1 MTANRDKSRALAS
14 DGAARIWLPFVQAG
28 LLRAQSRWRL
38 SAMLHGAVWSMI
50 LGLAVF
56 CALGATTLLLEG
68 EAAQWLPRLLVAHS
82 LLDQIATSAIAFVCA
97 LVVAVLATFLLTPD
111 LAALARAA
119 DHRFALKE
127 RLTTALEVATARPSD
142 AAQNPVRAALLAD
155 AEQSASSI
163 DMRAL
168 VSLRLPRAVWGV
180 PALLLTALLLLTVP
194 PDTFGR
200 ATPGA
205 SATRNASDNGA
216 LSGDQAADTAANL
229 RRIAEV
235 LDQDGAQR
243 SDPYLRTIARAL
255 ERLSAEVG
263 RAAIDRP
270 QLARELG
277 QLLAHAQ
284 RAYAQSG
291 GPADQSAPPQHPT
304 DLLRSALDEITGGR
318 HADAAPA
325 RDPAAPKATA
335 ADRNPPGRPS
345 QPQDRKASGTPTPA
359 EQIAAAVRRLTGED
373 IPWLFVDEDGAEV
386 DPRSQLERL
395 MAEEERRAR
404 SAARSAGAAANAG
417 RGEGDQAGDGVQ
429 PLGRG
434 ADAKATDP
442 AATEQMLLPDPQGR
456 EGGRIRIEIPPNAV
470 LSDVAEATSIASGGW
485 RRMQEQSVERPTLE
499 AEGRRIVGR
508 YFKRSA
514 GGRNDPSTQGPSP

>member
-1 MTANRDKSRALAS
+1 MTANRDKSLARATP
-14 DGAARIWLPFVQAG
+14 GAAGIRLPLVQAG
-28 LLRAQSRWRL
+28 LLRARSRWQL
-38 SAMLHGAVWSMI
+38 SAMLYGAVWSMI

-68 EAAQWLPRLLVAHS
+68 EGWLPRLLVTPS
-82 LLDQIATSAIAFVCA
+82 LLDQLATCAIAFACA
-97 LVVAVLATFLLTPD
+97 LVVALLATFLLTPE

-127 RLTTALEVATARPSD
+127 RLSTALEVATARPSD
-142 AAQNPVRAALLAD
+142 AAQDPVRSALLAD
-155 AEQSASSI
+155 AEQSASST

-168 VSLRLPRAVWGV
+168 ISLRLPRAAWAV
-180 PALLLTALLLLTVP
+180 PALLVTALLLQTVP
-194 PDTFGR
+194 PDMLGR
-200 ATPGA
+200 ATPAA
-205 SATRNASDNGA
+205 SNGQNASDNGA

-229 RRIAEV
+229 RRIAEA
-235 LDQDGAQR
+235 LDQDGARR

-270 QLARELG
+270 RLARELG

-284 RAYAQSG
+284 QAYAQSDR
-291 GPADQSAPPQHPT
+291 PADQTAPQQHPT

-318 HADAAPA
+318 QAGAAPA
-325 RDPAAPKATA
+325 RDSPAPKATA

-345 QPQDRKASGTPTPA
+345 QPQDRKASGTPTQA
-359 EQIAAAVRRLTGED
+359 EQIAAAVRRLTGQD
-373 IPWLFVDEDGAEV
+373 VPWLFVDEDGAEV

-404 SAARSAGAAANAG
+404 AAAQPAGAAANAG
-417 RGEGDQAGDGVQ
+417 RGDGDQAGDGVQ
-429 PLGRG
+429 PLGRSAG
-434 ADAKATDP
+434 AKATDP
-442 AATEQMLLPDPQGR
+442 AATEQMLLPDPQSR
-456 EGGRIRIEIPPNAV
+456 EGGRIRIEIPPNAA
-470 LSDVAEATSIASGGW
+470 LSDVAAPSSAAGGGW
-485 RRMQEQSVERPTLE
+485 RRVQEQSVERPTLE

-514 GGRNDPSTQGPSP
+514 GDAGTRESSR